1 MFQLVVDIRLDPPW
15 GRFECVQITFSEWTE
30 SRIMFLKEILLRLTQ
45 RGRGLTLREL
55 GRRTEVAMLHVE
67 DRVVVLA

>member
-1 MFQLVVDIRLDPPW
+1 MYQLVVDIRLDPPW